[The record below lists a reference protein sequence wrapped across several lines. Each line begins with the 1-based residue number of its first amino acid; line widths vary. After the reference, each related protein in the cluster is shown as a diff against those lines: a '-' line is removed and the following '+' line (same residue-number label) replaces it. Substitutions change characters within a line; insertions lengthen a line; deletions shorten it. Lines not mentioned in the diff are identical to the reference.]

1 MMSAKIPKLQQ
12 AQRIGRW
19 GRQTTETEGSCTPW
33 RGIHAG
39 TRFLSEPVTCG
50 GTKQE
55 WCDPEILSDPE
66 GLNHMEKDPYWS
78 NSWKPADSGKGTHW
92 RSLGKAV
99 TLGRDLI
106 VEQGHGRGISV
117 LNWLQ
122 SPLPIP
128 SVLPGERRQ
137 KTQEWRAQ
145 EYVAKWA
152 EVFFYF
158 CSYFSLSYS
167 GVNWQKL
174 KWIFSRM
181 SLVYTSTVTALYLT
195 HELSHFIF
203 SPCSARE
210 G

>member
-1 MMSAKIPKLQQ
+1 MQEQDFCQNLWPVGEPSRSGVILKSCLILKGWITWRRIHTGAIPENLQ
-12 AQRIGRW
+12 ILGR
-19 GRQTTETEGSCTPW
+19 G
-33 RGIHAG
+33 
-39 TRFLSEPVTCG
+39 
-50 GTKQE
+50 
-55 WCDPEILSDPE
+55 
-66 GLNHMEKDPYWS
+66 
-78 NSWKPADSGKGTHW
+78 HW

-99 TLGRDLI
+99 SLGRDLI